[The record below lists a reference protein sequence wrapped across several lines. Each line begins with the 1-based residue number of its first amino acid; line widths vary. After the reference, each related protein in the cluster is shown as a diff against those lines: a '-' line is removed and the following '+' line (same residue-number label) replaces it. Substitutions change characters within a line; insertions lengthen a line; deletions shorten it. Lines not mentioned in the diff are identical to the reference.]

1 MVSLYETLQSEI
13 VEMKTTSQNTILAGI
28 GAILVLALVGM
39 PLQTAEAEMDST
51 SVLYKL
57 QSIQNEITSLQENTQ
72 NFNINKLGIQVFDF
86 RLVGNDLLEIQ
97 ASQNLASQEGKE
109 LSLVIDVLIADYTET
124 LEQFQSQVKTY
135 EKDNGLATKQKQL
148 FNEIVKNYAD
158 FKITDERIQ
167 EEIDQNDFV
176 QSELQRLDAEEK
188 FQKLINKVAIEQ
200 ADASNG
206 NLMLQ
211 KNFHEIV
218 LNKIVDNENW
228 GLVSPS
234 LDRVINQFTNPEI
247 KQRLIEFKVQVVNS
261 IKQLEYQENAK
272 PRVLALTSE
281 SGETV
286 FQFGILDLENVINT
300 PSILA
305 SQLKNEIKSI
315 IGESQKIIEDE
326 KQKIEEYVELQR
338 EQSRID
344 DEEDAKDR
352 KLALLSVSEPEPV
365 VESVAEPG
373 NSGGNANENGS
384 ENANENALSN
394 PQSNGNGN
402 GKGDEKGKG
411 KGTESQ

>member
-1 MVSLYETLQSEI
+1 
-13 VEMKTTSQNTILAGI
+13 MKTRSQNTILAGI

-39 PLQTAEAEMDST
+39 PIQNAQAELDST

-57 QSIQNEITSLQENTQ
+57 QSIQNEIVSLQENTQ
-72 NFNINKLGIQVFDF
+72 NFNINKLGIQAFDF
-86 RLVGNDLLEIQ
+86 RLVGDDLLEIQ

-135 EKDNGLATKQKQL
+135 EKDNGLAIKQKQL
-148 FNEIVKNYAD
+148 LNEIAKDYAD
-158 FKITDERIQ
+158 FKITDERVQ

-188 FQKLINKVAIEQ
+188 FQKIINKVAIEQ

-228 GLVSPS
+228 GLVSPA

-247 KQRLIEFKVQVVNS
+247 KQHLIEYKAQVVNS

-272 PRVLALTSE
+272 PRVLALTSDG
-281 SGETV
+281 GETV

-365 VESVAEPG
+365 VKSVAEPG

-394 PQSNGNGN
+394 PQSNGNG
-402 GKGDEKGKG
+402 K
-411 KGTESQ
+411 T

>member
-1 MVSLYETLQSEI
+1 
-13 VEMKTTSQNTILAGI
+13 MKTTSQNTILAGI

-39 PLQTAEAEMDST
+39 PVNNAEAEMDST
-51 SVLYKL
+51 QVLYKL

-86 RLVGNDLLEIQ
+86 RLVGDDLLEIQ

-135 EKDNGLATKQKQL
+135 EKDNGLAIKQKQL
-148 FNEIVKNYAD
+148 LNEIAKDYAD
-158 FKITDERIQ
+158 FKTTDERVQ
-167 EEIDQNDFV
+167 ETINQNDFV

-188 FQKLINKVAIEQ
+188 FQKLINKVAIEKVG
-200 ADASNG
+200 ASNG
-206 NLMLQ
+206 NVMLQ
-211 KNFHEIV
+211 KDFHEIV

-228 GLVSPS
+228 DLVSPA

-247 KQRLIEFKVQVVNS
+247 KQHLIEYKVQVVNS

-272 PRVLALTSE
+272 PRVLALTKG
-281 SGETV
+281 GETV

-352 KLALLSVSEPEPV
+352 KAALLSVSEPEP
-365 VESVAEPG
+365 EPEPEPKPEPG